1 MAQNEPDIKQAGGNP
16 LRILQVVNVRWFNA
30 TAWYGLF
37 LSRLLKE
44 AGHEVLVL
52 GLEGT
57 DSFAKAQEW
66 GLDPRHLDLNARNPL
81 QWPGLVSKTCKII
94 HDFKPDI
101 VNCHRGEGF
110 VIWGLLKNL
119 GKGYALVRT
128 RGDQRL
134 PRHNL
139 PNRLLHSKLADAVIT
154 TNSAMTRHF
163 VEEMKLDPQKIST
176 IIGGVDNNIFY
187 PKPELR
193 EKMRAQ
199 FGYGPADFVLGL
211 VGRLDQV
218 KGQKELIQAVAD
230 LHKQGYRQLRLL
242 LLGFS
247 SANSEDEVRTWIK
260 ERDMEQYVR
269 ISGKR
274 PDIADCMQAL
284 DLGVV
289 PSLWSEAIA
298 RAALELMA
306 CGIPIVG
313 SRVGVMPDL
322 LPDKAL
328 VKPGR
333 IKELELLLQY
343 YIQHPQA
350 VLELQAH
357 AKNLMRG
364 LGAEQFLAASMKVYN
379 KALAI
384 KH

>member
-1 MAQNEPDIKQAGGNP
+1 MAQSEPDITSQGDTP
-16 LRILQVVNVRWFNA
+16 LRIIQVVNVRWFNA

-66 GLDPRHLDLNARNPL
+66 GLNPRHLDLNARNPI
-81 QWPGLVSKTCKII
+81 QWPGLVKQTCKII
-94 HDFKPDI
+94 HEFKPDI

-110 VIWGLLKNL
+110 VLWGLLKNL

-163 VEEMKLDPQKIST
+163 VQEMHLDPQKIST
-176 IIGGVDNNIFY
+176 ILGGVDNNIFY

-193 EKMRAQ
+193 EKMRAE
-199 FGYGPADFVLGL
+199 FGYSQKDFVLGL
-211 VGRLDQV
+211 VGRLDEV

-230 LHKQGYRQLRLL
+230 LHNQGYQHLRLL

-247 SANSEDEVRTWIK
+247 SANSEDEVQAWIK
-260 ERDMEQYVR
+260 EKDLEQYVQ

-313 SRVGVMPDL
+313 NRVGVMPDL

-328 VKPGR
+328 ARPGN
-333 IKELELLLQY
+333 IKDLDLLLQY

-350 VLELQAH
+350 VLELKNH
-357 AKNLMRG
+357 AANLMRG
-364 LGAEQFLAASMKVYN
+364 LGAKQFLSASTAVYN
-379 KALAI
+379 KVI
-384 KH
+384 TT